1 MPPYFINPDI
11 DALATASLEQREA
24 LTRKI
29 AACVGDECALR
40 TIIGISPEEFRNFY
54 PDMTPRSPSTDDTI
68 SSFISIFSSEKKAAT
83 PQVENLVPEQKTQDT
98 ATASEPIVPT
108 APAVD
113 YALMMDEPEDEQAD
127 EASQQTGDATPD
139 IIFPP
144 SRTTKDPNTQ
154 KRTTPKQPTEAT
166 GPTRRNNPSGKSK
179 RPQKP

>member
-11 DALATASLEQREA
+11 DALATASPEQREA

-127 EASQQTGDATPD
+127 EASQQTGDATSD
-139 IIFPP
+139 LISSFLQAVPP
-144 SRTTKDPNTQ
+144 KT
-154 KRTTPKQPTEAT
+154 
-166 GPTRRNNPSGKSK
+166 PTRRNAP
-179 RPQKP
+179 PQNNQPKQQAQP